1 MSRSACFAALRLPQ
15 CDDVAIVFPIF
26 LWEAAAAAHFE
37 RLLTGDFMIK
47 FKAVLA
53 SISLLAGVVQFSP
66 SAWAT
71 DYLYSYTG
79 SYGEFTY
86 VSQGGF
92 VDSSMS
98 KHPLEELQSHSF
110 VPDLGIVSVIFDS
123 LMDVGDNDQI
133 CQFLSIPCEHD
144 ICDISYF
151 PIGALS
157 AVGNYT
163 GQDANNA
170 PSTLSVSVFTP
181 GAVPE
186 VSTWAMM
193 LLGFGG
199 IGLAGYL
206 RPRKSP
212 TFG

>member
-1 MSRSACFAALRLPQ
+1 
-15 CDDVAIVFPIF
+15 
-26 LWEAAAAAHFE
+26 
-37 RLLTGDFMIK
+37 MIK

-92 VDSSMS
+92 VDNTE
-98 KHPLEELQSHSF
+98 HPLEDLQSHSF
-110 VPDLGIVSVIFDS
+110 VPDLGIVSVVFEPDGIRFDEI
-123 LMDVGDNDQI
+123 V
-133 CQFLSIPCEHD
+133 FLSIPCEQD
-144 ICDISYF
+144 TCDISDF

-163 GQDANNA
+163 GQDENNA

>member
-1 MSRSACFAALRLPQ
+1 MSRSVRFAALPQ
-15 CDDVAIVFPIF
+15 CGDVAIVLPIF
-26 LWEAAAAAHFE
+26 LWEAAGAAHFE

-92 VDSSMS
+92 VQLDVET
-98 KHPLEELQSHSF
+98 PLEELQSHSF

-123 LMDVGDNDQI
+123 VVGAGGHDDL
-133 CQFLSIPCEHD
+133 QFLSLPCEPD
-144 ICDISYF
+144 VCDASNF

-163 GQDANNA
+163 GLDANNA

>member
-15 CDDVAIVFPIF
+15 CYDVAIVFPIC

-37 RLLTGDFMIK
+37 RLLTGVSMIK

-92 VDSSMS
+92 VDSTE
-98 KHPLEELQSHSF
+98 HPLEDLQSHSF
-110 VPDLGIVSVIFDS
+110 VPDLGIVSVVFEPNGI
-123 LMDVGDNDQI
+123 DNDQI
-133 CQFLSIPCEHD
+133 VFLSIPCEQD
-144 ICDISYF
+144 TCDISYF
-151 PIGALS
+151 SIGALS

-163 GQDANNA
+163 GQDENNA